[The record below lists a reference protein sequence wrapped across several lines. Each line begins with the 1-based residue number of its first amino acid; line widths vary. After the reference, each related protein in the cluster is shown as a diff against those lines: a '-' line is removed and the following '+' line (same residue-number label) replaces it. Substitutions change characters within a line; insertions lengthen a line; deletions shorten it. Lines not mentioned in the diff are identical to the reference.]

1 MRPFN
6 LSDMIINGSPDISN
20 LVINVIFDIS
30 GVSPIIYLE
39 NESEGDNLSGVSY
52 AFLVK
57 SPTQTYIHEGDIA
70 DPDVTGVWTDY
81 TISDS
86 WPRPF
91 NQIEFSGA
99 PYSFQAIVKDSTGA
113 IYYGDI
119 QEAAICRPSGNL
131 PTSKNTYGVASV
143 LVQVKCEQGRIYF
156 QDTTN
161 ATYKGLTG
169 TLGSSVLRV
178 NFPMDDTGTVPDP
191 FIGANFSSALVP
203 VTYSG
208 KGYQFLASSIYQYEL
223 SENTFV
229 RIKYLKSDTFGVW
242 CNIDLMPLLCEYEKL
257 INSIENGTCS
267 NAEDANRRLMLI
279 NPKFSMVVMGMFQP
293 LIGIDVPALIEEI
306 KLIGGFDC
314 DCCSAASGIIPT
326 NSSVIDGYNFS
337 VVTTGGDV
345 GGSFI
350 PNGNNIQ
357 LLLNDKAYIFKICDG
372 SPAETSAFTVVPSLS
387 VDGFTKT
394 YCLNVDVSQFAE
406 DMLTVISTDAAL
418 VNLFNSIV
426 LSAGEGNFQLLVD
439 GGCIFSSSQSCDYT
453 FSMNPIPT
461 STTFAILAYIQT
473 DQQTYN
479 LNHAFNLS
487 SLPALQTALNALGI
501 GTFVVTNAGG
511 GTVLITSST
520 NPNNIL
526 AVGYKNP
533 LLSVATMTKDCV
545 GYTPLSANEV
555 VQNIINYLC
564 DIDDTQVVTS
574 QSYSICY
581 IDPSDE
587 TQKTAT
593 VAGGLPLNTFIIELL
608 SRGCDTIS
616 YIQSLGAVNCV
627 SMKSAFPTLPT
638 AMGASDVF
646 LNTRGGECSQINPLE
661 AFYTMLTYGINNA
674 DVKAAFCAMVTA
686 CSGGLPCSA
695 YDVFYVTV
703 DESSPS
709 SEIELIVTFDHPDAV
724 SNTIRYARIDNTNT
738 PTYITIP
745 GILPGDSPYTISTSP
760 ALANGQY
767 RVYILPV
774 YADGRLCSETF
785 FDTPACTG
793 INSFSA
799 SYNGTNIIITYNV
812 ESSVPSVRVTIAYPN
827 GGSSSTI
834 HTNGDAISI
843 TPPPNV
849 FGTFFATIQ
858 PVCNVDTGFYGSPS
872 SQSSFNIVEDE
883 TVLIEV
889 LDPTPSSSNRIT
901 NVTGI
906 SGFVFGSAVNEG
918 ETQSGSH
925 NSFTGAISVT
935 IVQPAVSI
943 QVNGIGLYV
952 NGTLVECIEVTGG
965 SLFGQTVNFASRV
978 YAVSDIIRITYDEG
992 VCDSSPT
999 GELVVHNGA
1008 STASI
1013 ADVLPTFSYTIT
1025 SGSFP
1030 IAPSGADVE
1039 ATHGAVSSSIY
1050 VTISG
1055 FTIDCNLKLYKNG
1068 VQQECVLVNSN
1079 GTYTFASVVFLDS
1092 DLIDITLFDGVCS

>member
-1 MRPFN
+1 
-6 LSDMIINGSPDISN
+6 MIISNSPDISN
-20 LVINVIFDIS
+20 LTVNIIYDIS
-30 GVSPIIYLE
+30 GTTPIIYLE
-39 NESEGDNLSGVSY
+39 NLSQGDNLSGVSY
-52 AFLVK
+52 AFTVI
-57 SPTQTYIHEGDIA
+57 SPTLTYITEGNIES
-70 DPDVTGVWTDY
+70 PNIIGEWSEF
-81 TISDS
+81 TISAN

-91 NQIEFSGA
+91 NTIEWSGNS
-99 PYSFQAIVKDSTGA
+99 YQFFITIKDSQGNIYTSPIQLA
-113 IYYGDI
+113 I
-119 QEAAICRPSGNL
+119 ICRPPGNL

-161 ATYKGLTG
+161 STYKGLTG

-178 NFPMDDTGTVPDP
+178 NFPMDETGTVPDP

-208 KGYQFLASSIYQYEL
+208 KGYQFLATSIYQYEL

-267 NAEDANRRLMLI
+267 NAEEANRKLMLI

-314 DCCSAASGIIPT
+314 DCCSAASGIVPT

-345 GGSFI
+345 GGSFV

-357 LLLNDKAYIFKICDG
+357 LLLNDVSYIFKICDG
-372 SPAETSAFTVVPSLS
+372 SPAETTAFTVVPSVS
-387 VDGFTKT
+387 GDGFTKT
-394 YCLNVDVSQFAE
+394 YCLNVDVAQFAE

-426 LSAGEGNFQLLVD
+426 LSAGEGNFQLIVD

-453 FSMNPIPT
+453 FSMNPIPA

-479 LNHAFNLS
+479 LNHAFNLT

-511 GTVLITSST
+511 GTVVITST
-520 NPNNIL
+520 GNINNIL

-564 DIDDTQVVTS
+564 DIDESQITTS
-574 QSYSICY
+574 QAYEICY
-581 IDPSDE
+581 IDPE
-587 TQKTAT
+587 TGVKETAT
-593 VAGGLPLNTFIIELL
+593 VNEGVALSAFILELL
-608 SRGCDTIS
+608 SRGCDTIN
-616 YIQSLGAVNCV
+616 YVVSLGAVNCV
-627 SMKSAFPTLPT
+627 SMRAAFPSLPT
-638 AMGASDVF
+638 AMGANDVF

-674 DVKAAFCAMVTA
+674 DVKAAFCAMATECA
-686 CSGGLPCSA
+686 GGLPCAA
-695 YDVFYVTV
+695 YDVFFATI
-703 DESSPS
+703 DGGSPVGDD
-709 SEIELIVTFDHPDAV
+709 IDLIVTFSHPDAI
-724 SNTIRYARIDNTNT
+724 SHTIRYARIDNTTT

-745 GILPGDSPYTISTSP
+745 GLTPGDSPYTINVSP
-760 ALANGQY
+760 SLQNGQY
-767 RVYILPV
+767 RVYIRPI
-774 YADGRLCSETF
+774 YADGRLCSESV

-799 SYNGTNIIITYNV
+799 AYDGTNIIITYNV
-812 ESSVPSVRVTIAYPN
+812 ESSVPSVRVNITYPN
-827 GGSSSTI
+827 GGSSSSI

-843 TPPPNV
+843 APPPNV
-849 FGTFFATIQ
+849 FGTFFATLQ
-858 PVCNVDTGFYGSPS
+858 PVCNVNTGFFGSPS
-872 SQSSFNIVEDE
+872 SQALFSITEDQ

-889 LDPTPSSSNRIT
+889 VNPTGGSSNRIT

-906 SGFVFGSAVNEG
+906 SGFIFGSTINEG
-918 ETQSGSH
+918 ETQTGSH
-925 NSFTGAISVT
+925 DNFTGAISVA
-935 IVQPAVSI
+935 IVQPSDGGN
-943 QVNGIGLYV
+943 NGVALYV
-952 NGTLVECIEVTGG
+952 NGILVECLSVTGSSG
-965 SLFGQTVNFASRV
+965 FAQTKAFASRT
-978 YAVSDIIRITYDEG
+978 YASTDVIRITYDEG
-992 VCDSSPT
+992 ICDSSPAGALILSNLAT
-999 GELVVHNGA
+999 DGRITELLEN
-1008 STASI
+1008 
-1013 ADVLPTFSYTIT
+1013 FSYTIV

-1030 IAPSGADVE
+1030 IEPGDPDIE
-1039 ATHGAVSSSIY
+1039 GTHGSVVDGIS
-1050 VTISG
+1050 VTIFAYVNPSS
-1055 FTIDCNLKLYKNG
+1055 LRLYKNT
-1068 VQQECVLVNSN
+1068 VLQECLAVMAN
-1079 GTYTFASVVFLDS
+1079 GIYDFAAVAFDSSDTIEITFE
-1092 DLIDITLFDGVCS
+1092 DGTCS